1 MHHFLGVPWLS
12 TSTRIFTWIYWEGA
26 VILKCSLQSFLILST
41 NLRVLVHFSD
51 IGSPTLFFY
60 TWIFSCRIG
69 FFLSLSMLCSFRVIC
84 FIVWISHTFSWNW
97 FFFLTCKKTTKVKAL
112 HKLNEK
118 KWGFFLLKHLLHP
131 QVCIIYQHLHVLN
144 KTIFY
149 TVLRIKGILFN
160 CKNIASFIAVHH
172 LL

>member
-60 TWIFSCRIG
+60 TWIFSCRLVFFIIIDDMFIYSYMFYNMNQSYIFRKLV
-69 FFLSLSMLCSFRVIC
+69 FFLI
-84 FIVWISHTFSWNW
+84 
-97 FFFLTCKKTTKVKAL
+97 CKKITKVKTL
-112 HKLNEK
+112 HKLKEK
-118 KWGFFLLKHLLHP
+118 KWFFSVKTFTTSTSMYHLSTFT
-131 QVCIIYQHLHVLN
+131 CF
-144 KTIFY
+144 K
-149 TVLRIKGILFN
+149 
-160 CKNIASFIAVHH
+160 
-172 LL
+172 